1 MEQARSASP
10 DTGRIEPGDL
20 LTTEEAARFLSL
32 ERGTLLN
39 WRWAG
44 KKAPRW
50 RKLGRSVRYLR
61 QDLEAFIADSA
72 GGAGGAGAAA
82 NGATNREV
90 NKEVNAKTVHH
101 EVSGEAFTGT
111 AHASVDGGVRDTESL
126 ATVQPNRLPT
136 AAAARLRALRAQRG
150 AK

>member
-1 MEQARSASP
+1 MEQAKSASP

-44 KKAPRW
+44 NKGPRW
-50 RKLGRSVRYLR
+50 RKLGQRSVRYLR
-61 QDLEAFIADSA
+61 QDLEAFIAD
-72 GGAGGAGAAA
+72 GARAAA

-90 NKEVNAKTVHH
+90 NKEVNAKTAYH
-101 EVSGEAFTGT
+101 EVSGEASTEI
-111 AHASVDGGVRDTESL
+111 AHASADRDLRDTESP
-126 ATVQPNRLPT
+126 ATVQPNRLS
-136 AAAARLRALRAQRG
+136 AAAHLRALRAQRG
-150 AK
+150 LK